1 MRWSEHGAAIGVTRS
16 RRYFHRFSR
25 HFFSANCLHIP
36 LFRTSI
42 TFSGFDGATALQ
54 RIKAFAPV
62 AIAVLFFNFN

>member
-1 MRWSEHGAAIGVTRS
+1 MRSSEHGAVIGVTRS
-16 RRYFHRFSR
+16 KVYFQRFSQ
-25 HFFSANCLHIP
+25 HFFSANCLHQL

-62 AIAVLFFNFN
+62 AIAVLFF